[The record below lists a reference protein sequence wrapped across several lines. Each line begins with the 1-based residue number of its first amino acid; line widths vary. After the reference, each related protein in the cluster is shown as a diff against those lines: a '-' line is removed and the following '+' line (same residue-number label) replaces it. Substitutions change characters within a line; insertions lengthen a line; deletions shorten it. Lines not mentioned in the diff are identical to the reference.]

1 MYLILYLLYPNGKQ
15 QIIYIGACAKP
26 LKVDWGHLYGLQWE
40 LALGGFAHM
49 GPDVFCWCNDLY
61 RTLKILKGSTK
72 MKRSERLWI
81 CLKCLTSDSK
91 CNNGLLVSF
100 IRLLAN

>member
-40 LALGGFAHM
+40 LALGGFAHL
-49 GPDVFCWCNDLY
+49 GPDVFCWRNDLMIAKNY
-61 RTLKILKGSTK
+61 WWIT
-72 MKRSERLWI
+72 RLVVDQGV
-81 CLKCLTSDSK
+81 L
-91 CNNGLLVSF
+91 
-100 IRLLAN
+100 IRPLSSSLW